1 MKELCARFWNIRVK
15 VKVAVRRCA
24 AAPRLLAPVCAALAF
39 LLPAASARAD
49 APDFRFRPLLAG
61 KASLTEPGFVVRRE
75 LGVAA
80 LAPELRIPVE
90 LVYES
95 SSEASGAFG
104 FGWRSPQLESSVKW
118 EKDGLLWTTPWGERI
133 RFYPKKGKT
142 PKDAIRLDP
151 IEDAKRGRGLFAP
164 YADWESDTE
173 SPDWAKCR
181 RFSILGKGGLKG
193 WRLAYEDGRLAS
205 VETPF
210 GASARFD
217 YGPSGELLAVSSQG
231 VRFVELSH
239 AGGLV
244 ASLKVNG
251 VPVALAY
258 GATDVTLLPK
268 TADGQPTRKS
278 VRTLA
283 SVRVAALDPEAFA
296 YANGYL
302 ASATRGA
309 FGERFDVQ
317 AETPADRR
325 RNILSKDRKNGVT
338 HTGRVA
344 GRLLADGDCRYSY
357 PKETAVRLTDALGNA
372 ATHDYDA
379 KTGVHAVTGFDGRTT
394 KTYYFMRPD
403 VAYLGKV
410 RTVLDGRDRTLVS
423 FRYDRKTGKPV
434 RVTDRLGNHR
444 LLDYDADGR
453 CTKLSRRA
461 GGLLSSAEPVRSFAY
476 DRKGRLTAVS
486 ELDADGKAVRTTSLA
501 YDRAG
506 RPSRVSDGC
515 RTLSVSCAPSG
526 FPSSLRDDFAS
537 VSFAYDRYNRL
548 VETADP
554 CGIVTRRTYADH
566 GGLAKV
572 ERLDGRDVLSS
583 AAVAYDGC
591 GRPVSVT
598 DQDGRVTACDRDA
611 LGRIVKERYADG
623 AEVAYGYDALG
634 RLERVVDENGHE
646 IAFGWDRF
654 GLSSRLTAAGQLTSA
669 KRGADGLV
677 AEVTASVTGRVDRTV
692 RREHDAHGRVT
703 RVAYA
708 KGEVETFAYDRWGRL
723 SARTRG
729 SLKETYRYDHFGRL
743 AEKDENGTVF
753 SYAYDAWGRRT
764 SRTVRFADGGEAL
777 EERRAYDKYGRLVE
791 IAAFGTSVKWRYDAR
806 GRVARQVVDGSPID
820 FAYTRDGRL
829 AGKWLGGRESPDASV
844 EYEYS
849 RDGRIAARTA
859 NGVRQAFAYDA
870 RGQLVAVREGGA
882 DVERYAY
889 DPAGNMVRK
898 TIRGKTTTF
907 TFDGANQLVSST
919 CDGVTTRYAYD
930 AAGRLVR
937 EGERTYRYGYLD
949 KVLSVTDGKRSY
961 RYAYHVDGQLA
972 RADYGEGDGGRAG
985 VGEDGRAGSPL
996 PAGSEA
1002 FLWDGLALV
1011 RRGDESFV
1019 NEPHVGG
1026 GNPVVSS
1033 KGMTYFNDV
1042 LGTTVGVR
1050 EGRGASR
1057 LKSKRRY
1064 TAAALT
1070 AFGVAA
1076 LAPQG
1081 QQTFFTGKPE
1091 VEGLGRVFLCRN
1103 YRADLAKWQTADPL
1117 GYPDGWNQL
1126 AYCGNGVTERF
1137 DYGGAAWEWYDFCL
1151 YYYQPWKPRSIDTD
1165 DIGYTQAIWDVIN
1178 NVVIRRLTSQI
1189 DDAIRGIVRGAS
1201 SSNGH
1206 DWYYYNT
1213 DNAYSFVQ
1221 VHWVL
1226 AGGRV
1231 STSSC
1236 VEFSWHEFSDEET
1249 HTRYRDYHW
1258 RSQTTVCYIDDFS
1271 DPLSFG
1277 EAISREFEFEVG
1289 SPYVYSHIWENV
1301 ILTGGGTVYLE

>member
-1 MKELCARFWNIRVK
+1 M
-15 VKVAVRRCA
+15 
-24 AAPRLLAPVCAALAF
+24 
-39 LLPAASARAD
+39 
-49 APDFRFRPLLAG
+49 
-61 KASLTEPGFVVRRE
+61 
-75 LGVAA
+75 
-80 LAPELRIPVE
+80 
-90 LVYES
+90 
-95 SSEASGAFG
+95 
-104 FGWRSPQLESSVKW
+104 KW

-133 RFYPKKGKT
+133 RFFPKREKT

-164 YADWESDTE
+164 YSDWESDTE

-181 RFSILGKGGLKG
+181 RFSICGKGGLKG
-193 WRLAYEDGRLAS
+193 WRFDYGDGRLAS

-309 FGERFDVQ
+309 FGEKFAVQ
-317 AETPADRR
+317 AETPEDRIRNLKSRDAKSKVAHSGKVSGRLLSDADYDYSYAGGVR
-325 RNILSKDRKNGVT
+325 LKDKAGRTASYSCDEKNGVFRT
-338 HTGRVA
+338 TDFTGR
-344 GRLLADGDCRYSY
+344 S
-357 PKETAVRLTDALGNA
+357 
-372 ATHDYDA
+372 
-379 KTGVHAVTGFDGRTT
+379 TT
-394 KTYYFMRPD
+394 TYYFMRYD

-410 RTVLDGRDRTLVS
+410 RKVVDGRGRNLVA

-434 RVTDRLGNHR
+434 RVTDRLGNKR
-444 LLDYDADGR
+444 LLEYDAKGN
-453 CTKLSRRA
+453 CTRLSRRA
-461 GGLLSSAEPVRSFAY
+461 DWSPLAEPVRSFSY
-476 DRKGRLTAVS
+476 DRRDCLASVS
-486 ELDADGKAVRTTSLA
+486 ELDADGNAVRTTSLS
-501 YDRAG
+501 YDKHG
-506 RPSRVSDGC
+506 RPTRVSDGR
-515 RTLSVSCAPSG
+515 RTVSVAYSPSG
-526 FPSSLRDDFAS
+526 FPSSLKDDFAS
-537 VSFAYDRYNRL
+537 VSFSYDRYNRL
-548 VETADP
+548 VATADP

-566 GGLAKV
+566 GGLATV
-572 ERLDGRDVLSS
+572 ERLDGKDVLSS
-583 AAVAYDGC
+583 AAVAYDGS

-634 RLERVVDENGHE
+634 RLERAVDENGHE

-654 GLSSRLTAAGQLTSA
+654 GLSSRLTAADQLTSA
-669 KRGADGLV
+669 KRDANGLV
-677 AEVTASVTGRVDRTV
+677 TSVSASKDGRTDRTL
-692 RREHDAHGRVT
+692 RREYDEFDRVT
-703 RVAYA
+703 KVDYGN
-708 KGEVETFAYDRWGRL
+708 GETETFAYDVWGRL
-723 SARTRG
+723 AAHTRG
-729 SLKETYRYDHFGRL
+729 KLKETYRYDHFGRL
-743 AEKDENGTVF
+743 VEKDENGTVF
-753 SYAYDAWGRRT
+753 SFAYDAWGRRT
-764 SRTVRFADGGEAL
+764 SRTVRFADGGEAQK
-777 EERRAYDKYGRLVE
+777 ERRAYDRYGRLVE

-806 GRVARQVVDGSPID
+806 GRVARQVVDGCPID
-820 FAYTRDGRL
+820 FAYTKDGRL

-870 RGQLVAVREGGA
+870 RGQLVAVRENGA

-889 DPAGNMVRK
+889 DRAGNMVRK
-898 TIRGKTTTF
+898 TVRGKTTTYA
-907 TFDGANQLVSST
+907 FDGANQLVSST

-937 EGERTYRYGYLD
+937 EGDKTYRYGYLD

-972 RADYGEGDGGRAG
+972 RADYG
-985 VGEDGRAGSPL
+985 DGRTEGFA
-996 PAGSEA
+996 
-1002 FLWDGLALV
+1002 WDGLALV
-1011 RRGDESFV
+1011 RRGGESFV

-1026 GNPVVSS
+1026 GSPVVSS
-1033 KGMTYFNDV
+1033 KGATYFNDV

-1057 LKSKRRY
+1057 KGAKRRY

-1091 VEGLGRVFLCRN
+1091 VEGLGRVFLYRN

-1126 AYCGNGVTERF
+1126 AYCGNKVTGSVDLWGCSTYERTEL
-1137 DYGGAAWEWYDFCL
+1137 DSGWY
-1151 YYYQPWKPRSIDTD
+1151 SIDEEIS
-1165 DIGYTQAIWDVIN
+1165 DIDNVIQLSASDLVRLTQA
-1178 NVVIRRLTSQI
+1178 
-1189 DDAIRGIVRGAS
+1189 GI
-1201 SSNGH
+1201 
-1206 DWYYYNT
+1206 
-1213 DNAYSFVQ
+1213 
-1221 VHWVL
+1221 L
-1226 AGGRV
+1226 RV
-1231 STSSC
+1231 FDSTSSSDSVVEYSHTSDAVYYETAAWGWNKLVLRKVNTTVMRYSC
-1236 VEFSWHEFSDEET
+1236 SLTVEYINKARNNEISDASTVMGFIGMILSKTWYFRVAGEIISDISTVAGFCAYLDNLAHPDYTIEFSLGEREIKKYIAERVYYTAW
-1249 HTRYRDYHW
+1249 RYY
-1258 RSQTTVCYIDDFS
+1258 
-1271 DPLSFG
+1271 
-1277 EAISREFEFEVG
+1277 E
-1289 SPYVYSHIWENV
+1289 
-1301 ILTGGGTVYLE
+1301 

>member
-1 MKELCARFWNIRVK
+1 MKERCARFWNIRAK
-15 VKVAVRRCA
+15 A
-24 AAPRLLAPVCAALAF
+24 AFACAALAL

-49 APDFRFRPLLAG
+49 APDFRYRPLLAG
-61 KASLTEPGFVVRRE
+61 KASLTEPGFVVLRE
-75 LGVAA
+75 LGVAN
-80 LAPELRIPVE
+80 LAPELRLPVE

-95 SSEASGAFG
+95 SSERTGLFG
-104 FGWRSPQLESSVKW
+104 FAWRCPQLESSVKW

-133 RFYPKKGKT
+133 RFFPKRDKT

-309 FGERFDVQ
+309 SRERFDVQ
-317 AETPADRR
+317 SETPADRR

-379 KTGVHAVTGFDGRTT
+379 KTGVHAVTGFDGRTRT
-394 KTYYFMRPD
+394 TYYFMRPD

-410 RTVLDGRDRTLVS
+410 RTVLDGHDRTLVS

-453 CTKLSRRA
+453 CTRLSRRA
-461 GGLLSSAEPVRSFAY
+461 GGILASAEPVRSFAY
-476 DRKGRLTAVS
+476 DRAGRLTVVS
-486 ELDADGKAVRTTSLA
+486 ELDADGRAVRTTSLA

-506 RPSRVSDGC
+506 RPARVSDGC

-537 VSFAYDRYNRL
+537 VSFSYDRYNRL
-548 VETADP
+548 VATTDP

-583 AAVAYDGC
+583 AAVAYDGS

-669 KRGADGLV
+669 TRGADGLV

-692 RREHDAHGRVT
+692 RREHDAHGRLT

-764 SRTVRFADGGEAL
+764 SRTIRFADGGEAL

-820 FAYTRDGRL
+820 FAYTKDGRL

-844 EYEYS
+844 EYEYAK
-849 RDGRIAARTA
+849 DGRIAARTA
-859 NGVRQAFAYDA
+859 NGVRQAFAYDV
-870 RGQLVAVREGGA
+870 RGQLVAVKEGGA

-889 DPAGNMVRK
+889 DRAGNMVRK
-898 TIRGKTTTF
+898 TVRGKTTTF

-919 CDGVTTRYAYD
+919 ADGVTTRYAYD

-937 EGERTYRYGYLD
+937 EGDKTYRYGYLD

-972 RADYGEGDGGRAG
+972 RADYGEGDG
-985 VGEDGRAGSPL
+985 GRAGSPL

-1033 KGMTYFNDV
+1033 KGATYFNDA

-1050 EGRGASR
+1050 EGRGAAR
-1057 LKSKRRY
+1057 KGAKRRY

-1070 AFGVAA
+1070 AFGEPVPVAA
-1076 LAPQG
+1076 TSHNSNIRQFDHSIISSP
-1081 QQTFFTGKPE
+1081 FFTGKPE
-1091 VEGLGRVFLCRN
+1091 VEGLGRVFLYRN
-1103 YRADLAKWQTADPL
+1103 YRSDLAKWQTADPL

-1126 AYCGNGVTERF
+1126 AYCGNGVTGAVDLFGAKIAYVFTEWICQY
-1137 DYGGAAWEWYDFCL
+1137 DPTGMGGYPLLDVFTFMKDKWDKGKQVMDILGIKTFNDFCDKMNEVL
-1151 YYYQPWKPRSIDTD
+1151 DDKVKEKLDKILDNGFWFDELLRADVASGGFSAYECTPPTEAEIIRVIGSGHEIYSVTLEKIDPDIEVNGSVRFVSGCTFKWK
-1165 DIGYTQAIWDVIN
+1165 
-1178 NVVIRRLTSQI
+1178 VV
-1189 DDAIRGIVRGAS
+1189 
-1201 SSNGH
+1201 
-1206 DWYYYNT
+1206 Y
-1213 DNAYSFVQ
+1213 
-1221 VHWVL
+1221 
-1226 AGGRV
+1226 
-1231 STSSC
+1231 
-1236 VEFSWHEFSDEET
+1236 E
-1249 HTRYRDYHW
+1249 
-1258 RSQTTVCYIDDFS
+1258 
-1271 DPLSFG
+1271 
-1277 EAISREFEFEVG
+1277 
-1289 SPYVYSHIWENV
+1289 
-1301 ILTGGGTVYLE
+1301 

>member
-1 MKELCARFWNIRVK
+1 MKELCARFWNIRAK
-15 VKVAVRRCA
+15 A
-24 AAPRLLAPVCAALAF
+24 AFACAALAL
-39 LLPAASARAD
+39 LLPALSAHAE
-49 APDFRFRPLLAG
+49 APDFRYRPLLAG

-95 SSEASGAFG
+95 FSEASGAFG
-104 FGWRSPQLESSVKW
+104 FGWRSPQLESSVRW

-133 RFYPKKGKT
+133 RFYPKREKT
-142 PKDAIRLDP
+142 PKDAIKLDP
-151 IEDAKRGRGLFAP
+151 IENAKRGRGLFAP

-302 ASATRGA
+302 ASAARGA
-309 FGERFDVQ
+309 SRERFDVQ
-317 AETPADRR
+317 SETPADRR

-379 KTGVHAVTGFDGRTT
+379 KTGVHAVTGFDGRTR

-410 RTVLDGRDRTLVS
+410 RTVLDGHDRTLVS

-506 RPSRVSDGC
+506 RPARVSDGC
-515 RTLSVSCAPSG
+515 RTLCVSCAPSG

-537 VSFAYDRYNRL
+537 VSFSYDRYNRL

-566 GGLAKV
+566 GGLATV
-572 ERLDGRDVLSS
+572 ERLDGKDVLSS
-583 AAVAYDGC
+583 VAVAYDGS

-611 LGRIVKERYADG
+611 LGRIVKERDADG

-654 GLSSRLTAAGQLTSA
+654 GLASRLTAAGQLTSA

-677 AEVTASVTGRVDRTV
+677 AEVSASVTGRVDRTV

-743 AEKDENGTVF
+743 VEKDENGTVF
-753 SYAYDAWGRRT
+753 SYAYDTWGRRT

-820 FAYTRDGRL
+820 FAYTKDGRL

-870 RGQLVAVREGGA
+870 RGQLVAVRENGA

-889 DPAGNMVRK
+889 DRAGNMVRK
-898 TIRGKTTTF
+898 TVRGKTTTF

-919 CDGVTTRYAYD
+919 TDGVTTKYAYD

-937 EGERTYRYGYLD
+937 EGNRTYRYGYLD

-972 RADYGEGDGGRAG
+972 RADYG
-985 VGEDGRAGSPL
+985 DGRAEGF
-996 PAGSEA
+996 A
-1002 FLWDGLALV
+1002 WDGLALI

-1091 VEGLGRVFLCRN
+1091 VEGLGRVFLYRN

-1126 AYCGNGVTERF
+1126 AYCENRVTECIDFLGGSCGYEYIWHEYKDCTFETRPGTAF
-1137 DYGGAAWEWYDFCL
+1137 ESVNPPRPTTQFEDVIRAIESLNGLTVTHRSQSHVYKSLWDYRGSSKEWHDDDYTYREEYFQQHQFVSITSYVTFAKSSFLDVLGDIATGVGGAIE
-1151 YYYQPWKPRSIDTD
+1151 
-1165 DIGYTQAIWDVIN
+1165 
-1178 NVVIRRLTSQI
+1178 
-1189 DDAIRGIVRGAS
+1189 IVRILFPSLSIPGSIAS
-1201 SSNGH
+1201 GM
-1206 DWYYYNT
+1206 T
-1213 DNAYSFVQ
+1213 
-1221 VHWVL
+1221 
-1226 AGGRV
+1226 
-1231 STSSC
+1231 
-1236 VEFSWHEFSDEET
+1236 
-1249 HTRYRDYHW
+1249 
-1258 RSQTTVCYIDDFS
+1258 
-1271 DPLSFG
+1271 
-1277 EAISREFEFEVG
+1277 
-1289 SPYVYSHIWENV
+1289 
-1301 ILTGGGTVYLE
+1301 LTGFVAWVGENLTGDSQRVDIMVRYKECWTDLWKTEYWHILE

>member
-1 MKELCARFWNIRVK
+1 MHMPSPSAEKDRARTAARRRASPRRV
-15 VKVAVRRCA
+15 AGLA
-24 AAPRLLAPVCAALAF
+24 ALACAAL
-39 LLPAASARAD
+39 LPALPARAD
-49 APDFRFRPLLAG
+49 APDFRCRPLLAG
-61 KASLTEPGFVVRRE
+61 KASLTSPGFVVRRE
-75 LGVAA
+75 LAVLS
-80 LAPELRIPVE
+80 LAPELRLPIE

-104 FGWRSPQLESSVKW
+104 FGWRCPQLESSVRW
-118 EKDGLLWTTPWGERI
+118 EKGGLLWTTPWGERI

-302 ASATRGA
+302 ASASRGA
-309 FGERFDVQ
+309 FREKFDVQ

-325 RNILSKDRKNGVT
+325 RNILSKDRKSGVT
-338 HTGRVA
+338 HTGRIA
-344 GRLLADGDCRYSY
+344 GRLLADGDYRYSY
-357 PKETAVRLTDALGNA
+357 PKETVVRLADALGRA

-379 KTGVHAVTGFDGRTT
+379 KTGVHAVTGFDGRTR

-410 RTVLDGRDRTLVS
+410 RTVLDGHDRTLVS

-453 CTKLSRRA
+453 CTRLSRRA

-506 RPSRVSDGC
+506 RPARVSDGC
-515 RTLSVSCAPSG
+515 RTLAVSCAPSG
-526 FPSSLRDDFAS
+526 FPSSLKDGFAS
-537 VSFAYDRYNRL
+537 VSFSYDRYNRL
-548 VETADP
+548 VATADP

-566 GGLAKV
+566 GGLATV
-572 ERLDGRDVLSS
+572 ERLDGKDVLSS
-583 AAVAYDGC
+583 VAVAYDGS

-598 DQDGRVTACDRDA
+598 DQDGRTTACDRDA

-669 KRGADGLV
+669 TRGEDGLV

-692 RREHDAHGRVT
+692 RREHDAHGRLT

-743 AEKDENGTVF
+743 VEKDENGTVF

-764 SRTVRFADGGEAL
+764 SRTIRFADGGEAQ

-820 FAYTRDGRL
+820 FAYTKDGRL

-889 DPAGNMVRK
+889 DRAGNMVRK
-898 TIRGKTTTF
+898 TVRGKTTTYA
-907 TFDGANQLVSST
+907 FDGANQLVSST
-919 CDGVTTRYAYD
+919 TDGVTTRYAYD

-937 EGERTYRYGYLD
+937 EGDKTYRYGYLD

-972 RADYGEGDGGRAG
+972 RADYGEG
-985 VGEDGRAGSPL
+985 
-996 PAGSEA
+996 GSED
-1002 FLWDGLALV
+1002 FHWDGLALV

-1033 KGMTYFNDV
+1033 KSAAYFNDI

-1050 EGRGASR
+1050 EGRGAAR
-1057 LKSKRRY
+1057 KKSARRY

-1070 AFGVAA
+1070 AFGEPVPVAA
-1076 LAPQG
+1076 TSHNSNIRQFDHSIISSP
-1081 QQTFFTGKPE
+1081 FFTGKPD
-1091 VEGLGRVFLCRN
+1091 VPGLGRVFLFRN
-1103 YRADLAKWQTADPL
+1103 YRPGLAKWQTADPL

-1126 AYCGNGVTERF
+1126 AYCNNWVM
-1137 DYGGAAWEWYDFCL
+1137 GAVDLLGACTVDILGISWDLCHIMDVWAECNHSFQNPVFNIVMGKKDGHVYANRLVLSGHTYTF
-1151 YYYQPWKPRSIDTD
+1151 KPRLAKAESSVRVVDSWNKEIVYDVLVVLEITDTWTEDVVDDQGQVIGSITKE
-1165 DIGYTQAIWDVIN
+1165 
-1178 NVVIRRLTSQI
+1178 RRI
-1189 DDAIRGIVRGAS
+1189 D
-1201 SSNGH
+1201 
-1206 DWYYYNT
+1206 
-1213 DNAYSFVQ
+1213 Q
-1221 VHWVL
+1221 EL
-1226 AGGRV
+1226 A
-1231 STSSC
+1231 
-1236 VEFSWHEFSDEET
+1236 T
-1249 HTRYRDYHW
+1249 H
-1258 RSQTTVCYIDDFS
+1258 
-1271 DPLSFG
+1271 
-1277 EAISREFEFEVG
+1277 
-1289 SPYVYSHIWENV
+1289 
-1301 ILTGGGTVYLE
+1301 GTHNIPE

>member
-1 MKELCARFWNIRVK
+1 MQQEGHVPSGKAGRPGGARALRRTLFA
-15 VKVAVRRCA
+15 AV
-24 AAPRLLAPVCAALAF
+24 AALA
-39 LLPAASARAD
+39 LVPARAES
-49 APDFRFRPLLAG
+49 PDFRHRPLLAG

-75 LGVAA
+75 LGVAN
-80 LAPELRIPVE
+80 LAPELRLPVE

-95 SSEASGAFG
+95 SSERTGLFG
-104 FGWRSPQLESSVKW
+104 FAWRCPQLESSVKW

-133 RFYPKKGKT
+133 RFYPKREKT

-268 TADGQPTRKS
+268 TADGQPTRKT
-278 VRTLA
+278 VKALA

-309 FGERFDVQ
+309 FGEKFDVQ

-379 KTGVHAVTGFDGRTT
+379 KTGVHAVTGFDGRTR

-410 RTVLDGRDRTLVS
+410 RTVLDDNDRTLVS

-526 FPSSLRDDFAS
+526 FPSSLRDDFAAI
-537 VSFAYDRYNRL
+537 SFAYDRYNRL
-548 VETADP
+548 VATTAP

-654 GLSSRLTAAGQLTSA
+654 GLASRLTAAGQLTSA

-692 RREHDAHGRVT
+692 RREHDAHGRLT

-743 AEKDENGTVF
+743 VEKDEGGTVF

-764 SRTVRFADGGEAL
+764 SRTIRFADGGEAQ

-791 IAAFGTSVKWRYDAR
+791 IAAFGTSVKWRYDAK

-820 FAYTRDGRL
+820 FAYTKDGRL

-859 NGVRQAFAYDA
+859 NGIRQTYEYDA
-870 RGQLVAVREGGA
+870 RGRLLAVREDGA

-889 DPAGNMVRK
+889 DRAGNMVRK
-898 TIRGKTTTF
+898 TVRGKTTAF

-919 CDGVTTRYAYD
+919 TGGVTTRYAYD

-937 EGERTYRYGYLD
+937 EGAKTYRYGWLD
-949 KVLSVTDGKRSY
+949 KVLSVTDGARTY
-961 RYAYHVDGQLA
+961 RYDWHADGQLA
-972 RADYGEGDGGRAG
+972 RADYGDGT
-985 VGEDGRAGSPL
+985 
-996 PAGSEA
+996 SES

-1033 KGMTYFNDV
+1033 KGATYFNDL

-1050 EGRGASR
+1050 EGRGPLRA
-1057 LKSKRRY
+1057 KQGAKAPRY

-1070 AFGVAA
+1070 AFGEPLPGQGAG
-1076 LAPQG
+1076 APASG
-1081 QQTFFTGKPE
+1081 AFFTGKPS
-1091 VEGLGRVFLCRN
+1091 VPGLGYAFLLRS
-1103 YRADLAKWQTADPL
+1103 YRPDLAKWQTADPF
-1117 GYPDGWNQL
+1117 GYPDGWNRL
-1126 AYCGNGVTERF
+1126 AYCNNEVTHGIDLFGAKIVLLGDVHYGRF
-1137 DYGGAAWEWYDFCL
+1137 RLQTVWAECNHSYKSPSF
-1151 YYYQPWKPRSIDTD
+1151 SIKVGRLID
-1165 DIGYTQAIWDVIN
+1165 DSN
-1178 NVVIRRLTSQI
+1178 NVFENRSPDAENIFTYDDNIVIDGHRLSITVSFEDSGRTPHKGPRNVTINWWYQI
-1189 DDAIRGIVRGAS
+1189 KLTITESWDETVED
-1201 SSNGH
+1201 SNGH
-1206 DWYYYNT
+1206 TLTSTKVTTY
-1213 DNAYSFVQ
+1213 
-1221 VHWVL
+1221 VL
-1226 AGGRV
+1226 RQDTVTG
-1231 STSSC
+1231 S
-1236 VEFSWHEFSDEET
+1236 
-1249 HTRYRDYHW
+1249 HT
-1258 RSQTTVCYIDDFS
+1258 I
-1271 DPLSFG
+1271 P
-1277 EAISREFEFEVG
+1277 E
-1289 SPYVYSHIWENV
+1289 
-1301 ILTGGGTVYLE
+1301 

>member
-1 MKELCARFWNIRVK
+1 MKERCARFWNIRAK
-15 VKVAVRRCA
+15 A
-24 AAPRLLAPVCAALAF
+24 AFACAALAL

-49 APDFRFRPLLAG
+49 APDFRYRPLLAG
-61 KASLTEPGFVVRRE
+61 KASLTEPGFVVLRE

-104 FGWRSPQLESSVKW
+104 FGWRCPQLESSVKW
-118 EKDGLLWTTPWGERI
+118 EKDGLLWTTPWGECI
-133 RFYPKKGKT
+133 RFFPKRDKT
-142 PKDAIRLDP
+142 PKDAIKLDP
-151 IEDAKRGRGLFAP
+151 IENAKRGRGLFAP

-173 SPDWAKCR
+173 SPDYATCR
-181 RFSILGKGGLKG
+181 RFAILGKGGLKG

-379 KTGVHAVTGFDGRTT
+379 KTGVHAVTGFDGRTR

-486 ELDADGKAVRTTSLA
+486 ELDADGRAVRTTSLA

-506 RPSRVSDGC
+506 RPARVSDGC
-515 RTLSVSCAPSG
+515 RTLGVSYAPSG
-526 FPSSLRDDFAS
+526 FPSGIRDDFAA

-548 VETADP
+548 VATTDP

-654 GLSSRLTAAGQLTSA
+654 GLASRLTAAGQLTSA

-692 RREHDAHGRVT
+692 RREHDAHGRLT

-743 AEKDENGTVF
+743 VEKDESGTVF
-753 SYAYDAWGRRT
+753 SYAYDAYGRRT
-764 SRTVRFADGGEAL
+764 SRTIRFADGGAAQ
-777 EERRAYDKYGRLVE
+777 EERRSYDRYGRLVE
-791 IAAFGTSVKWRYDAR
+791 IAAFGTSVKWRYDDR

-820 FAYTRDGRL
+820 FAYTKDGRL

-844 EYEYS
+844 EYEYAK
-849 RDGRIAARTA
+849 DGRIAARTA

-870 RGQLVAVREGGA
+870 RGQLVAVRENGA

-889 DPAGNMVRK
+889 DRAGNMVRK
-898 TIRGKTTTF
+898 TVRGKTTTF

-919 CDGVTTRYAYD
+919 CDGVTTKYAYD

-937 EGERTYRYGYLD
+937 EGNRTYRYGYLD

-961 RYAYHVDGQLA
+961 AYACHVDGQLA
-972 RADYGEGDGGRAG
+972 RADYG
-985 VGEDGRAGSPL
+985 DGRAEGF
-996 PAGSEA
+996 A
-1002 FLWDGLALV
+1002 WDGLALI

-1033 KGMTYFNDV
+1033 KGAAYFNDI

-1050 EGRGASR
+1050 EGRGASWK
-1057 LKSKRRY
+1057 KSARRY

-1070 AFGVAA
+1070 AFGEPVPVAA
-1076 LAPQG
+1076 TSHNSNIRQFDHSIISSP
-1081 QQTFFTGKPE
+1081 FFTGKPQ
-1091 VEGLGRVFLCRN
+1091 VEGLGYAFLYRN

-1126 AYCGNGVTERF
+1126 AYCGNRVLLCYDLKGAKVGDIYPSADEAAI
-1137 DYGGAAWEWYDFCL
+1137 DWAKEYNDKSISDNKEYG
-1151 YYYQPWKPRSIDTD
+1151 SIIYENGGGYSYTD
-1165 DIGYTQAIWDVIN
+1165 PVIGGEHSVN
-1178 NVVIRRLTSQI
+1178 PFEN
-1189 DDAIRGIVRGAS
+1189 GIPGPYEGYIHS
-1201 SSNGH
+1201 HGDKSPG
-1206 DWYYYNT
+1206 YN
-1213 DNAYSFVQ
+1213 
-1221 VHWVL
+1221 
-1226 AGGRV
+1226 
-1231 STSSC
+1231 
-1236 VEFSWHEFSDEET
+1236 DE
-1249 HTRYRDYHW
+1249 
-1258 RSQTTVCYIDDFS
+1258 DFS
-1271 DPLSFG
+1271 KADSTIVNTYGKPGYLVTPSGVLKKKPPF
-1277 EAISREFEFEVG
+1277 
-1289 SPYVYSHIWENV
+1289 SPPV
-1301 ILTGGGTVYLE
+1301 IIKPNIKE

>member
-1 MKELCARFWNIRVK
+1 MQELCARFKNIRVRANC
-15 VKVAVRRCA
+15 AVRRRA
-24 AAPRLLAPVCAALAF
+24 DAPRPLALACAALA
-39 LLPAASARAD
+39 LLIPALSAHAD

-95 SSEASGAFG
+95 SSETSGAFG

-133 RFYPKKGKT
+133 RFFPKREKT

-193 WRLAYEDGRLAS
+193 WRFDYGDGRLAS

-210 GASARFD
+210 GASATFD

-268 TADGQPTRKS
+268 TADGQPTRKT
-278 VRTLA
+278 VKALA

-302 ASATRGA
+302 ASASRGA
-309 FGERFDVQ
+309 FGEKFDVQ
-317 AETPADRR
+317 AETPADRK
-325 RNILSKDRKNGVT
+325 RNILSRDRKSGVT

-344 GRLLADGDCRYSY
+344 GRLLADGDFRYAY
-357 PKETAVRLTDALGNA
+357 PKETAVRLADALGNA

-476 DRKGRLTAVS
+476 DRAGRLTAVS
-486 ELDADGKAVRTTSLA
+486 ELDADGRAVRTTSLA

-506 RPSRVSDGC
+506 RPARVSDGC

-526 FPSSLRDDFAS
+526 FPSSLKDDFAS
-537 VSFAYDRYNRL
+537 VSFSYDRYNRL
-548 VETADP
+548 VATTDP
-554 CGIVTRRTYADH
+554 HGVVTRRAYADH

-572 ERLDGRDVLSS
+572 ERLDGKDVLSS
-583 AAVAYDGC
+583 VAVAYDGS
-591 GRPVSVT
+591 GRPISVT
-598 DQDGRVTACDRDA
+598 DQDGRTTACDRDA

-634 RLERVVDENGHE
+634 RLAKVVDENGHE
-646 IAFGWDRF
+646 IAFGWDKF
-654 GLSSRLTAAGQLTSA
+654 GLASRLTAAGQLTSA

-677 AEVTASVTGRVDRTV
+677 AEVSASVTGRVDRTV
-692 RREHDAHGRVT
+692 RREHDSLGRVT
-703 RVAYA
+703 RVTYA
-708 KGEVETFAYDRWGRL
+708 KGEAETFAYDRWGRL
-723 SARTRG
+723 SEHTRG

-743 AEKDENGTVF
+743 VERDENGTVF
-753 SYAYDAWGRRT
+753 SYAYDAYGRRT
-764 SRTVRFADGGEAL
+764 RRTVRFADGGEAL

-791 IAAFGTSVKWRYDAR
+791 IAAFGTSVKWRYDAK

-844 EYEYS
+844 EYEYAK
-849 RDGRIAARTA
+849 DGRIAARTA

-937 EGERTYRYGYLD
+937 EGEKTYRYGYLD

-1033 KGMTYFNDV
+1033 KGATYFNDV

-1050 EGRGASR
+1050 EGRGAARKGGEAQVHRRRADGLRRTGS
-1057 LKSKRRY
+1057 SRRY
-1064 TAAALT
+1064 
-1070 AFGVAA
+1070 F
-1076 LAPQG
+1076 PQ
-1081 QQTFFTGKPE
+1081 FEHSSIRP
-1091 VEGLGRVFLCRN
+1091 
-1103 YRADLAKWQTADPL
+1103 
-1117 GYPDGWNQL
+1117 
-1126 AYCGNGVTERF
+1126 F
-1137 DYGGAAWEWYDFCL
+1137 DYFLPLLHGQAAGRG
-1151 YYYQPWKPRSIDTD
+1151 PRPRVPLPQLPRRPRQVADRRP
-1165 DIGYTQAIWDVIN
+1165 ARLP
-1178 NVVIRRLTSQI
+1178 RRLEPVGVLRKWRDERSGFMGMHYQ
-1189 DDAIRGIVRGAS
+1189 G
-1201 SSNGH
+1201 SNGR
-1206 DWYYYNT
+1206 
-1213 DNAYSFVQ
+1213 
-1221 VHWVL
+1221 
-1226 AGGRV
+1226 GK
-1231 STSSC
+1231 
-1236 VEFSWHEFSDEET
+1236 
-1249 HTRYRDYHW
+1249 
-1258 RSQTTVCYIDDFS
+1258 
-1271 DPLSFG
+1271 
-1277 EAISREFEFEVG
+1277 
-1289 SPYVYSHIWENV
+1289 
-1301 ILTGGGTVYLE
+1301 

>member
-1 MKELCARFWNIRVK
+1 MHMPSPSAEKDRARTAARRRASPRRV
-15 VKVAVRRCA
+15 AGLA
-24 AAPRLLAPVCAALAF
+24 ALACAAL
-39 LLPAASARAD
+39 LPALPARAD
-49 APDFRFRPLLAG
+49 APDFRCRPLLAG
-61 KASLTEPGFVVRRE
+61 KASLTSPGFVVRRE
-75 LGVAA
+75 LAVLS
-80 LAPELRIPVE
+80 LAPELRLPIE

-104 FGWRSPQLESSVKW
+104 FGWRCPQLESSVKW

-133 RFYPKKGKT
+133 RFFPKRDKT
-142 PKDAIRLDP
+142 PKDAIKLDP
-151 IEDAKRGRGLFAP
+151 IEAAKRGRGLFAP

-173 SPDWAKCR
+173 APDYATCR
-181 RFSILGKGGLKG
+181 RFAILGKGGLKG

-302 ASATRGA
+302 ASASRGA
-309 FGERFDVQ
+309 FREKFDVQ

-325 RNILSKDRKNGVT
+325 RNILSKDRKSGVT
-338 HTGRVA
+338 HTGRIA
-344 GRLLADGDCRYSY
+344 GRLLADGDYRYSY
-357 PKETAVRLTDALGNA
+357 PKETVVRLADALGRA

-379 KTGVHAVTGFDGRTT
+379 KTGVHAVTGFDGRTR

-410 RTVLDGRDRTLVS
+410 RTVLDGHDRTLVS

-453 CTKLSRRA
+453 CTRLSRRA
-461 GGLLSSAEPVRSFAY
+461 GGILASAEPVRSFAY
-476 DRKGRLTAVS
+476 DRAGRLTAVS

-506 RPSRVSDGC
+506 RPARVSDGC
-515 RTLSVSCAPSG
+515 RTLAVSCAPSG
-526 FPSSLRDDFAS
+526 FPSSLKDGFAS
-537 VSFAYDRYNRL
+537 VSFSYDRYNRL
-548 VETADP
+548 VATADP

-566 GGLAKV
+566 GGLATV
-572 ERLDGRDVLSS
+572 ERLDGKDVLSS
-583 AAVAYDGC
+583 VAVAYDGS

-598 DQDGRVTACDRDA
+598 DQDGRTTACDRDA

-669 KRGADGLV
+669 TRGEDGLV

-692 RREHDAHGRVT
+692 RREHDAHGRLT

-743 AEKDENGTVF
+743 VEKDENGTVF

-764 SRTVRFADGGEAL
+764 SRTIRFADGGEAQ

-820 FAYTRDGRL
+820 FAYTKDGRL

-889 DPAGNMVRK
+889 DRAGNMVRK
-898 TIRGKTTTF
+898 TVRGKTTTYA
-907 TFDGANQLVSST
+907 FDGANQLVSST
-919 CDGVTTRYAYD
+919 TDGVTTRYAYD
-930 AAGRLVR
+930 AAGRLVW
-937 EGERTYRYGYLD
+937 EGDKTYRYGYLD

-972 RADYGEGDGGRAG
+972 RADYGEG
-985 VGEDGRAGSPL
+985 
-996 PAGSEA
+996 GSED
-1002 FLWDGLALV
+1002 FHWDGLALV

-1033 KGMTYFNDV
+1033 KSAAYFNDI

-1050 EGRGASR
+1050 EGRGAAR
-1057 LKSKRRY
+1057 KKSARRY

-1070 AFGVAA
+1070 AFGEPVPVAA
-1076 LAPQG
+1076 TSHNSNIRQFDHSIISSP
-1081 QQTFFTGKPE
+1081 FFTGKPQ
-1091 VEGLGRVFLCRN
+1091 VEGLGYAFLYRN

-1117 GYPDGWNQL
+1117 GYPDGWNRL
-1126 AYCGNGVTERF
+1126 AYGINSPLSGVDLEGARWVTKTF
-1137 DYGGAAWEWYDFCL
+1137 WYADMYADFVILPGGLPMDAPGISPSAWLEVVNYFAGTGTTVVTNYALEIMWPLWNRY
-1151 YYYQPWKPRSIDTD
+1151 KAE
-1165 DIGYTQAIWDVIN
+1165 IGAH
-1178 NVVIRRLTSQI
+1178 
-1189 DDAIRGIVRGAS
+1189 DATKEEAEAQRVGRKGFEGYEVYSVSYFSAS
-1201 SSNGH
+1201 S
-1206 DWYYYNT
+1206 D
-1213 DNAYSFVQ
+1213 A
-1221 VHWVL
+1221 
-1226 AGGRV
+1226 
-1231 STSSC
+1231 
-1236 VEFSWHEFSDEET
+1236 E
-1249 HTRYRDYHW
+1249 
-1258 RSQTTVCYIDDFS
+1258 YIA
-1271 DPLSFG
+1271 
-1277 EAISREFEFEVG
+1277 EAIQITHMSVTWEV
-1289 SPYVYSHIWENV
+1289 VCRKWE
-1301 ILTGGGTVYLE
+1301 E

>member
-1 MKELCARFWNIRVK
+1 MQELCARFKNICGR
-15 VKVAVRRCA
+15 ANCAARRPA
-24 AAPRLLAPVCAALAF
+24 AAPRLLLAAACAALAL
-39 LLPAASARAD
+39 LLPVPSARAD
-49 APDFRFRPLLAG
+49 APDFRCRPLLAG

-75 LGVAA
+75 LGVLN
-80 LAPELRIPVE
+80 LAPELRLPVE
-90 LVYES
+90 LVYSS

-104 FGWRSPQLESSVKW
+104 FGWRSPQLESSVRW
-118 EKDGLLWTTPWGERI
+118 ERDGLLWTTPWGERI

-142 PKDAIRLDP
+142 PKDAIKLDP
-151 IEDAKRGRGLFAP
+151 IEAAKRGRGLFAP

-173 SPDWAKCR
+173 APDYATCR
-181 RFSILGKGGLKG
+181 RFAILGKGGLKG

-205 VETPF
+205 VETPL
-210 GASARFD
+210 GASARFA

-231 VRFVELSH
+231 VRFAELTHES
-239 AGGLV
+239 GLV
-244 ASLKVNG
+244 ASLRLNG

-258 GATDVTLLPK
+258 GAADVTLLPK
-268 TADGQPTRKS
+268 TADGQPTRKT
-278 VRTLA
+278 VKALA

-309 FGERFDVQ
+309 FGEKFDVQ
-317 AETPADRR
+317 AETPADRK
-325 RNILSKDRKNGVT
+325 RNILSRDRKSNVT

-344 GRLLADGDCRYSY
+344 GRLLADGDFRYAY
-357 PKETAVRLTDALGNA
+357 PKETEIRLTDALGGTS
-372 ATHDYDA
+372 THAYDA
-379 KTGVHAVTGFDGRTT
+379 ATGVHAVTGFDGRTT

-410 RTVLDGRDRTLVS
+410 RTVLDGHDRTLVS

-444 LLDYDADGR
+444 LLDYDADGN
-453 CTKLSRRA
+453 CTRLSRRA
-461 GGLLSSAEPVRSFAY
+461 GGILASAEPVRSFAY
-476 DRKGRLTAVS
+476 DRAGRLAAVS
-486 ELDADGKAVRTTSLA
+486 ELDADGRAVRTTSLA

-506 RPSRVSDGC
+506 RPARVSDGC
-515 RTLSVSCAPSG
+515 RTLGVSYAPSG
-526 FPSSLRDDFAS
+526 FPSGIRDDFAA

-548 VETADP
+548 VATTDP
-554 CGIVTRRTYADH
+554 HGVVTRRAYADH

-572 ERLDGRDVLSS
+572 ERLDGKDVLSS
-583 AAVAYDGC
+583 ASVAYDGS

-598 DQDGRVTACDRDA
+598 DQDGRTTACDRDA

-634 RLERVVDENGHE
+634 RLAKVVDENGHE
-646 IAFGWDRF
+646 IAFGWDKF

-669 KRGADGLV
+669 KRGADGRV
-677 AEVTASVTGRVDRTV
+677 AEVSASVTGRVDRTV

-703 RVAYA
+703 RVTYA
-708 KGEVETFAYDRWGRL
+708 KGETETFAYDRWGRL
-723 SARTRG
+723 AEHTRG

-743 AEKDENGTVF
+743 VEKDESGTVF
-753 SYAYDAWGRRT
+753 SYAYDAYGRRT
-764 SRTVRFADGGEAL
+764 SRTIRFADGGAAQ
-777 EERRAYDKYGRLVE
+777 EERRSYDRYGRLVE
-791 IAAFGTSVKWRYDAR
+791 IAAFGTSVKWRYDDR

-820 FAYTRDGRL
+820 FAYTKDGRL

-849 RDGRIAARTA
+849 KDGRIVARTA

-870 RGQLVAVREGGA
+870 RGQLTAVKENGV

-889 DPAGNMVRK
+889 DRAGNMVRK
-898 TIRGKTTTF
+898 SIRIRSGAARSGSATNPHESPRTGIRDDSCQFVDDSEYVTTTYA
-907 TFDGANQLVSST
+907 FDGANQLVSST

-930 AAGRLVR
+930 AAGRLVK
-937 EGERTYRYGYLD
+937 EGEKTYRYGYLD

-961 RYAYHVDGQLA
+961 AYAYHVDGQLA
-972 RADYGEGDGGRAG
+972 RADYG
-985 VGEDGRAGSPL
+985 DGR
-996 PAGSEA
+996 SEGFA
-1002 FLWDGLALV
+1002 WDGLALV
-1011 RRGDESFV
+1011 RRGDEGFV

-1033 KGMTYFNDV
+1033 RGATYFNDA

-1057 LKSKRRY
+1057 KGAKRRY

-1081 QQTFFTGKPE
+1081 QQTFFTGKPQ
-1091 VEGLGRVFLCRN
+1091 VEGLGRVFLYRN

-1126 AYCGNGVTERF
+1126 AYCGNEVTRLIDFLGCKEESVVRF
-1137 DYGGAAWEWYDFCL
+1137 DTIQVFYPGFIVIPWYNDEWDSFGLAKREAEKAGKSVKDWVNDKLKEYKDNKNNGKDADGLMSEFTR
-1151 YYYQPWKPRSIDTD
+1151 YFANQQGSDYSEAPPGDNEEPWKSIRESMEAEGWTLEFGPQHAGLALDYD
-1165 DIGYTQAIWDVIN
+1165 NDVTN
-1178 NVVIRRLTSQI
+1178 AGL
-1189 DDAIRGIVRGAS
+1189 GA
-1201 SSNGH
+1201 
-1206 DWYYYNT
+1206 
-1213 DNAYSFVQ
+1213 
-1221 VHWVL
+1221 L
-1226 AGGRV
+1226 
-1231 STSSC
+1231 
-1236 VEFSWHEFSDEET
+1236 
-1249 HTRYRDYHW
+1249 
-1258 RSQTTVCYIDDFS
+1258 I
-1271 DPLSFG
+1271 
-1277 EAISREFEFEVG
+1277 IS
-1289 SPYVYSHIWENV
+1289 
-1301 ILTGGGTVYLE
+1301 GGTHHWTAKFVKE

>member
-1 MKELCARFWNIRVK
+1 MHVPSPSAEKDRART
-15 VKVAVRRCA
+15 AARRRASWRRA
-24 AAPRLLAPVCAALAF
+24 AARAALACAAL
-39 LLPAASARAD
+39 LPALPARAD
-49 APDFRFRPLLAG
+49 APDFRYRPLLAG
-61 KASLTEPGFVVRRE
+61 KASLTEPGFVVLRE

-80 LAPELRIPVE
+80 LAPKLRIPVE

-104 FGWRSPQLESSVKW
+104 FGWRCPQLESSVKW
-118 EKDGLLWTTPWGERI
+118 EKDGLLWTTPWGECI
-133 RFYPKKGKT
+133 RFFPKRDKT
-142 PKDAIRLDP
+142 PKDAIKLDP
-151 IEDAKRGRGLFAP
+151 IENAKRGRGLFAP

-173 SPDWAKCR
+173 SPDYATCR
-181 RFSILGKGGLKG
+181 RFAILGKGGLKG

-239 AGGLV
+239 EGGLV

-258 GATDVTLLPK
+258 GAAEVTLLPK
-268 TADGQPTRKS
+268 TADGQPMRKS
-278 VRTLA
+278 VRALA

-302 ASATRGA
+302 ASASRGA
-309 FGERFDVQ
+309 SRERFDVQ
-317 AETPADRR
+317 SETPADRR

-379 KTGVHAVTGFDGRTT
+379 KTGVHAVTGFDGRTRT
-394 KTYYFMRPD
+394 TYYFMRPD

-410 RTVLDGRDRTLVS
+410 RTVLDGHDRTLVS

-453 CTKLSRRA
+453 CTRLSRRA
-461 GGLLSSAEPVRSFAY
+461 GGILASAEPVRSFAY
-476 DRKGRLTAVS
+476 DRAGRLTVVS
-486 ELDADGKAVRTTSLA
+486 ELDADGRAVRTTSLA

-506 RPSRVSDGC
+506 RPARVSDGC

-537 VSFAYDRYNRL
+537 VSFSYDRYNRL
-548 VETADP
+548 VATTDP

-583 AAVAYDGC
+583 AAVAYDGS

-669 KRGADGLV
+669 TRGADGLV

-692 RREHDAHGRVT
+692 RREHDAHGRLT

-764 SRTVRFADGGEAL
+764 SRTIRFADGGEAL

-820 FAYTRDGRL
+820 FAYTKDGRL

-844 EYEYS
+844 EYEYAK
-849 RDGRIAARTA
+849 DGRIAARTA
-859 NGVRQAFAYDA
+859 NGVRQAFAYDV
-870 RGQLVAVREGGA
+870 RGQLVAVKEGGA

-889 DPAGNMVRK
+889 DRAGNMVRK
-898 TIRGKTTTF
+898 TVRGKTTTF

-919 CDGVTTRYAYD
+919 ADGVTTRYAYD

-937 EGERTYRYGYLD
+937 EGDKTYRYGYLD

-972 RADYGEGDGGRAG
+972 RADYGEGDG
-985 VGEDGRAGSPL
+985 GRAGSPL

-1033 KGMTYFNDV
+1033 KGATYFNDA

-1050 EGRGASR
+1050 EGRGAAR
-1057 LKSKRRY
+1057 KGAKRRY

-1070 AFGVAA
+1070 AFGEPVPVAA
-1076 LAPQG
+1076 TSHNSNIRQFDHSIISSP
-1081 QQTFFTGKPE
+1081 FFTGKPE
-1091 VEGLGRVFLCRN
+1091 VEGLGRVFLYRN
-1103 YRADLAKWQTADPL
+1103 YRSDLAKWQTADPL

-1126 AYCGNGVTERF
+1126 AYCGNGVTGAVDLFGAKIAYVFTEWICQY
-1137 DYGGAAWEWYDFCL
+1137 DPTGMGGYPLLDVFTFMKDKWDKGKQVMDILGIKTFNDFCDKMNEVL
-1151 YYYQPWKPRSIDTD
+1151 DDKVKEKLDKILDNGFWFDELLRADVASGGFSAYECTPPTEAEIIRVIGSGHEIYSVTLEKIDPDIEVNGSVRFVSGCTFKWK
-1165 DIGYTQAIWDVIN
+1165 
-1178 NVVIRRLTSQI
+1178 VV
-1189 DDAIRGIVRGAS
+1189 
-1201 SSNGH
+1201 
-1206 DWYYYNT
+1206 Y
-1213 DNAYSFVQ
+1213 
-1221 VHWVL
+1221 
-1226 AGGRV
+1226 
-1231 STSSC
+1231 
-1236 VEFSWHEFSDEET
+1236 E
-1249 HTRYRDYHW
+1249 
-1258 RSQTTVCYIDDFS
+1258 
-1271 DPLSFG
+1271 
-1277 EAISREFEFEVG
+1277 
-1289 SPYVYSHIWENV
+1289 
-1301 ILTGGGTVYLE
+1301 

>member
-1 MKELCARFWNIRVK
+1 MKELCARFWNIRAK
-15 VKVAVRRCA
+15 A
-24 AAPRLLAPVCAALAF
+24 AFACAALAL
-39 LLPAASARAD
+39 LLPAASARAE
-49 APDFRFRPLLAG
+49 APDFRYRPLLAG
-61 KASLTEPGFVVRRE
+61 KASLTEPGFVVLRE

-104 FGWRSPQLESSVKW
+104 FGWCCPQLESSVKW

-133 RFYPKKGKT
+133 RFFPKRDKT
-142 PKDAIRLDP
+142 PKDAIKLDP
-151 IEDAKRGRGLFAP
+151 IENAKRGRGLFAP

-173 SPDWAKCR
+173 SPDYATCR
-181 RFSILGKGGLKG
+181 RFAILGKGGLKG
-193 WRLAYEDGRLAS
+193 WRFDYGDGRLAS

-258 GATDVTLLPK
+258 GAAEVTLLPK
-268 TADGQPTRKS
+268 TADGQPMRKS
-278 VRTLA
+278 VRALA

-302 ASATRGA
+302 ASASRGA
-309 FGERFDVQ
+309 FREKFDVQ

-325 RNILSKDRKNGVT
+325 RNILSKDRKSGVT
-338 HTGRVA
+338 HTGRIA
-344 GRLLADGDCRYSY
+344 GRLLADGDYRYSY
-357 PKETAVRLTDALGNA
+357 PKETAVRLADALGRA

-379 KTGVHAVTGFDGRTT
+379 KTGVHAVTGFDGRTR

-410 RTVLDGRDRTLVS
+410 RTVLDGHDRTLVS
-423 FRYDRKTGKPV
+423 FRYDRKTGRPV

-476 DRKGRLTAVS
+476 DRKGRLTVVS

-515 RTLSVSCAPSG
+515 RTLAVSCAPSG
-526 FPSSLRDDFAS
+526 FPSSLKDGFAS
-537 VSFAYDRYNRL
+537 VSFSYDRYNRL
-548 VETADP
+548 VETVDP

-572 ERLDGRDVLSS
+572 ERLDGKDVLSS
-583 AAVAYDGC
+583 VAVAYDGS

-654 GLSSRLTAAGQLTSA
+654 GLASRLTAAGQLTSA

-692 RREHDAHGRVT
+692 RREHDAHGRLT

-764 SRTVRFADGGEAL
+764 SRTIRFADGGEAL
-777 EERRAYDKYGRLVE
+777 EERRAYDRYGRLVE
-791 IAAFGTSVKWRYDAR
+791 IAAFGTSVKWRYDAK

-849 RDGRIAARTA
+849 RDGRIAVRTA

-870 RGQLVAVREGGA
+870 RGQLVAVRENGA

-889 DPAGNMVRK
+889 DRAGNMVRK
-898 TIRGKTTTF
+898 TVRGKTTTYA
-907 TFDGANQLVSST
+907 FDGANQLVSST
-919 CDGVTTRYAYD
+919 ADGVTTKYAYD

-937 EGERTYRYGYLD
+937 EGDRTYRYGYLD

-972 RADYGEGDGGRAG
+972 RADYGEG
-985 VGEDGRAGSPL
+985 
-996 PAGSEA
+996 GSED
-1002 FLWDGLALV
+1002 FHWDGLALM

-1081 QQTFFTGKPE
+1081 QQTFFTGKPQ
-1091 VEGLGRVFLCRN
+1091 VEGLGRVFLYRN

-1126 AYCGNGVTERF
+1126 AYCGNDASGSVDVFGGIRKKESEKTLFDRPIDGTWHHYEWLPDGSEVLFQWWEKMVEITWGVYDVVYPGKEAQIKLEQGLEFTATV
-1137 DYGGAAWEWYDFCL
+1137 GGLAIAV
-1151 YYYQPWKPRSIDTD
+1151 
-1165 DIGYTQAIWDVIN
+1165 IGLAT
-1178 NVVIRRLTSQI
+1178 
-1189 DDAIRGIVRGAS
+1189 GGM
-1201 SSNGH
+1201 
-1206 DWYYYNT
+1206 
-1213 DNAYSFVQ
+1213 AYSIAGVA
-1221 VHWVL
+1221 VGL
-1226 AGGRV
+1226 AGLYAYLQDHENDSELRLRDTYPENKY
-1231 STSSC
+1231 ST
-1236 VEFSWHEFSDEET
+1236 
-1249 HTRYRDYHW
+1249 YRIYK
-1258 RSQTTVCYIDDFS
+1258 TI
-1271 DPLSFG
+1271 P
-1277 EAISREFEFEVG
+1277 E
-1289 SPYVYSHIWENV
+1289 
-1301 ILTGGGTVYLE
+1301 

>member
-1 MKELCARFWNIRVK
+1 M
-15 VKVAVRRCA
+15 
-24 AAPRLLAPVCAALAF
+24 
-39 LLPAASARAD
+39 
-49 APDFRFRPLLAG
+49 
-61 KASLTEPGFVVRRE
+61 
-75 LGVAA
+75 
-80 LAPELRIPVE
+80 
-90 LVYES
+90 
-95 SSEASGAFG
+95 
-104 FGWRSPQLESSVKW
+104 KW
-118 EKDGLLWTTPWGERI
+118 ERDGLLWTTPWGEKMK
-133 RFYPKKGKT
+133 FFPKREKT

-164 YADWESDTE
+164 YSDWESDTE

-193 WRLAYEDGRLAS
+193 WRFDYGDGRLAS
-205 VETPF
+205 VETPY
-210 GASARFD
+210 GASATFD
-217 YGPSGELLAVSSQG
+217 YGPSGELLAVSSRG
-231 VRFVELSH
+231 VRFAELTHES
-239 AGGLV
+239 GLV
-244 ASLKVNG
+244 ASLRLNG

-258 GATDVTLLPK
+258 GAADVTLLPK
-268 TADGQPTRKS
+268 TADGQPTRKT
-278 VRTLA
+278 VKALA
-283 SVRVAALDPEAFA
+283 SVRVASLDPEAFA
-296 YANGYL
+296 YAGGYL
-302 ASATRGA
+302 ASAARGA
-309 FGERFDVQ
+309 FTERFDVQ
-317 AETPADRR
+317 AETPADRK
-325 RNILSKDRKNGVT
+325 RNILSRDRKSGVA

-344 GRLLADGDCRYSY
+344 GRLLADGDFRYAY
-357 PKETAVRLTDALGNA
+357 PSATEVRLADALGNA

-410 RTVLDGRDRTLVS
+410 RTVLDGHDRTLVS

-444 LLDYDADGR
+444 LLDYDADGN
-453 CTKLSRRA
+453 CTRLSRRA
-461 GGLLSSAEPVRSFAY
+461 GGILASAEPVRSFAY
-476 DRKGRLTAVS
+476 DRAGRLAAVS
-486 ELDADGKAVRTTSLA
+486 ELDADGRAVRTTSLA

-506 RPSRVSDGC
+506 RPARVSDGC

-537 VSFAYDRYNRL
+537 VSFSYDRYNRL
-548 VETADP
+548 VATTDP

-566 GGLAKV
+566 GGLATV

-611 LGRIVKERYADG
+611 LGRIVKERDADG

-743 AEKDENGTVF
+743 VEKDENGTVF

-764 SRTVRFADGGEAL
+764 SRTIRFADGGEAL

-791 IAAFGTSVKWRYDAR
+791 IAAFGTSVKWRYDDR
-806 GRVARQVVDGSPID
+806 GRVARQTVDGCPIE

-849 RDGRIAARTA
+849 RDGRIIARTA
-859 NGVRQAFAYDA
+859 NGIRQTFEYDA
-870 RGQLVAVREGGA
+870 RGQLLAVRENGA

-889 DPAGNMVRK
+889 DRAGNMVRK
-898 TIRGKTTTF
+898 TVRGRTTAYA
-907 TFDGANQLVSST
+907 FDGANQLVSST
-919 CDGVTTRYAYD
+919 TDGVTTRYAYD
-930 AAGRLVR
+930 AAGRLVK
-937 EGERTYRYGYLD
+937 EGDRTYRYGYLD
-949 KVLSVTDGKRSY
+949 KILSVTDGKRSY

-972 RADYGEGDGGRAG
+972 RADYG
-985 VGEDGRAGSPL
+985 DGR
-996 PAGSEA
+996 SEGFA
-1002 FLWDGLALV
+1002 WDGLALV
-1011 RRGDESFV
+1011 RRGDEAFV

-1033 KGMTYFNDV
+1033 KGATYFNDA

-1057 LKSKRRY
+1057 KGAKRRY

-1081 QQTFFTGKPE
+1081 QQTFFTGKPQ
-1091 VEGLGRVFLCRN
+1091 VEGLGRVFLYRN

-1117 GYPDGWNQL
+1117 GYPDGWNRL
-1126 AYCGNGVTERF
+1126 AYCGNDAAECVDFIGAVGIICRDKNNYNRPVYSESALRLVE
-1137 DYGGAAWEWYDFCL
+1137 GGGSEFSFVYVDF
-1151 YYYQPWKPRSIDTD
+1151 
-1165 DIGYTQAIWDVIN
+1165 
-1178 NVVIRRLTSQI
+1178 
-1189 DDAIRGIVRGAS
+1189 IV
-1201 SSNGH
+1201 SNGEVLVNLDISLSVASGLWRNDEFEDGSRTGYRGH
-1206 DWYYYNT
+1206 TESYN
-1213 DNAYSFVQ
+1213 DSA
-1221 VHWVL
+1221 
-1226 AGGRV
+1226 
-1231 STSSC
+1231 
-1236 VEFSWHEFSDEET
+1236 FSNPVYEAVCAHERG
-1249 HTRYRDYHW
+1249 H
-1258 RSQTTVCYIDDFS
+1258 
-1271 DPLSFG
+1271 
-1277 EAISREFEFEVG
+1277 AISFFADFIPRFRKSLENAQVDRFVS
-1289 SPYVYSHIWENV
+1289 SPDRVLSLIAQCYLIAVSYYRPRANQMANSETYMWFLNHSEWRYEGAEGLYDIWVRKGDKKKCE
-1301 ILTGGGTVYLE
+1301 E